1 MRLVDSRDMQE
12 VLIVFIGPGII
23 ALKVGL
29 VSLLV
34 VTKKFLL

>member
-1 MRLVDSRDMQE
+1 MRE
-12 VLIVFIGPGII
+12 VLIVCIGPGII
-23 ALKVGL
+23 DLKVGL